1 MKNKIKMNEA
11 FLRNC
16 EGFMFEEVLLDKIE
30 TFLKP
35 DNKYGM
41 TLKGLTQ
48 VSPRDFT
55 AVLGDGSPVFTRA
68 EVNKVIKLLGNFEL
82 TLKNMVCHN
91 YDGRGELCEGHN
103 NLDYEDDVPYAS
115 KEIEA
120 AATKV
125 YEDLKDFEPINKT
138 Q

>member
-1 MKNKIKMNEA
+1 
-11 FLRNC
+11 
-16 EGFMFEEVLLDKIE
+16 
-30 TFLKP
+30 
-35 DNKYGM
+35 M

-91 YDGRGELCEGHN
+91 YDSRGELCDGHN
-103 NLDYEDDVPYAS
+103 NLDYENDIPHAS
-115 KEIEA
+115 PEIEA
-120 AATKV
+120 AAEKV
-125 YEDLKDFEPINKT
+125 FEDIKNFEPINQT

>member
-1 MKNKIKMNEA
+1 MNEA

-103 NLDYEDDVPYAS
+103 NLDYEEDVPFAP

-120 AATKV
+120 AAEKV
-125 YEDLKDFEPINKT
+125 YEDLKDFEPISKT